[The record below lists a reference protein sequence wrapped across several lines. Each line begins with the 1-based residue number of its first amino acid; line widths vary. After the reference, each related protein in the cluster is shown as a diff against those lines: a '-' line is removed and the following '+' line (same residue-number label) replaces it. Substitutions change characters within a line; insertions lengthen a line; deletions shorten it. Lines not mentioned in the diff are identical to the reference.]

1 MSNDKSIQFFW
12 EKNPK
17 QKASKSRFNLLLLE
31 YGEYYFEDFS
41 AYIYP
46 VPTITTDVDAQNN
59 IESIVTT
66 NNASNKSFIQCDNMK
81 VQGRL
86 KLCTNSLIFE
96 PNDVRKPLLKFLFKH
111 IKDDIDIY
119 NISNDDL
126 NSCSIYTSGF
136 LTFSISIYYEMKENN
151 RVSPYKMVAAS
162 TSSNTTSSPS
172 SFSNILKF
180 NTTTTSTTDA
190 FNTSSSIHNTSLHN
204 TSNTCQ
210 VLLAIVHSDLSY
222 VNNRL
227 REMLSIYRQSIHTY
241 TNTAT
246 TSNTSN
252 LMKSA
257 TSLNSE
263 SSNNNT
269 SNLQSLINKASYHN
283 FDTSQLINYNE
294 KLLLTTPIIVKN
306 VKPLLLYPG
315 CIMITNI
322 RIYFQPAQLNY
333 VGVADSTG
341 QNYDRVLNIENI
353 VCIYK
358 RRYLQQQIGIE
369 LFMTNNTSSLYI
381 CENKRFRDLLYT
393 IIKRTHTSYTTNTH
407 SSTHTLTTATTSHT
421 TTTTNN
427 NNNTYT
433 QTLTNVIHQWQT
445 RQISNFDYLMYLNR
459 EADRS
464 MNDLTQYPVFPHILC
479 DYTSKVLNLSDPNVY
494 RYV

>member
-1 MSNDKSIQFFW
+1 M
-12 EKNPK
+12 
-17 QKASKSRFNLLLLE
+17 
-31 YGEYYFEDFS
+31 
-41 AYIYP
+41 
-46 VPTITTDVDAQNN
+46 
-59 IESIVTT
+59 
-66 NNASNKSFIQCDNMK
+66 M
-81 VQGRL
+81 
-86 KLCTNSLIFE
+86 
-96 PNDVRKPLLKFLFKH
+96 
-111 IKDDIDIY
+111 
-119 NISNDDL
+119 

-136 LTFSISIYYEMKENN
+136 LTFNISIYYEMKENN
-151 RVSPYKMVAAS
+151 RVSPYKMVDAN
-162 TSSNTTSSPS
+162 TSSNTNSSPS

-180 NTTTTSTTDA
+180 NTTTTSTTDTY
-190 FNTSSSIHNTSLHN
+190 NTANSIHNTSLHN
-204 TSNTCQ
+204 TTNTCQ

-241 TNTAT
+241 TCNTNT
-246 TSNTSN
+246 TTNSSN

-257 TSLNSE
+257 TGHNYE

-269 SNLQSLINKASYHN
+269 ITLQSLINKASYHN

-369 LFMTNNTSSLYI
+369 FFMNNNTSSFYI
-381 CENKRFRDLLYT
+381 CENKRFRDQLYT
-393 IIKRTHTSYTTNTH
+393 IIKRTHSTYTTNSH
-407 SSTHTLTTATTSHT
+407 SSTHTLTTTNTNTHT

-427 NNNTYT
+427 NNSTYT
-433 QTLTNVIHQWQT
+433 QTLAHIIHQWQT

-459 EADRS
+459 QADRS

-479 DYTSKVLNLSDPNVY
+479 DYTSKVLNFSDPSIYTYVY
-494 RYV
+494 VV

>member
-1 MSNDKSIQFFW
+1 M
-12 EKNPK
+12 
-17 QKASKSRFNLLLLE
+17 
-31 YGEYYFEDFS
+31 
-41 AYIYP
+41 
-46 VPTITTDVDAQNN
+46 
-59 IESIVTT
+59 
-66 NNASNKSFIQCDNMK
+66 M
-81 VQGRL
+81 
-86 KLCTNSLIFE
+86 
-96 PNDVRKPLLKFLFKH
+96 
-111 IKDDIDIY
+111 
-119 NISNDDL
+119 

-136 LTFSISIYYEMKENN
+136 LTFNISIYYEMKENN
-151 RVSPYKMVAAS
+151 RVSPYKMVDAN
-162 TSSNTTSSPS
+162 TSSNTNSSPS

-180 NTTTTSTTDA
+180 NTTTTSTTDTY
-190 FNTSSSIHNTSLHN
+190 NTANSIHNTSLHN

-369 LFMTNNTSSLYI
+369 LFMNNNTSSLYI
-381 CENKRFRDLLYT
+381 CENKRFRDQLYT

-407 SSTHTLTTATTSHT
+407 SSIHTLTTATTNTTHT
-421 TTTTNN
+421 TTTTNTHTN
-427 NNNTYT
+427 NTLNSTYT